1 MSVRSLSSILAL
13 AALIGYGGVVAYAAE
28 DGFEPLFDGK
38 SFEGLT
44 GMGGNPLPSEDWVI
58 EDGTIRTQ
66 GAHAAPAGEGRRRGR
81 GRARRFGGDLR
92 TAAEYSDFDLRFEW
106 KISEGGN
113 SGIKYNVQEEWIND
127 RFRPNMS
134 KRQKAGLKGRAI
146 GFEYQISDDSLWD
159 RSHDDWAKSASG
171 ALYLI
176 KWADAKPL
184 KPVGEWNTSRIVV
197 KGNHGEHWLNGE
209 KLFEFEMGSEEMLA
223 QVEKT
228 KFRKMPGYGLKGP
241 GPIVLTHHGSPAWY
255 RNLRIRA
262 EEQPVAEQGRGQA
275 GHRGRGPR

>member
-1 MSVRSLSSILAL
+1 MSAKNLFPILLL
-13 AALIGYGGVVAYAAE
+13 AVAVAAYGAE

-38 SFEGLT
+38 SFDGWT
-44 GMGGNPLPSEDWVI
+44 GMRGNPLPSENWVI

-66 GAHAAPAGEGRRRGR
+66 GAQGGRGGQVGRGGPGRRP
-81 GRARRFGGDLR
+81 RFGGDLR
-92 TAAEYSDFDLRFEW
+92 TVGEYSDFDLRFEW
-106 KISEGGN
+106 KISERGN
-113 SGIKYNVQEEWIND
+113 SGITYNVQEEWISD
-127 RFRPNMS
+127 RFRPGIS
-134 KRQKAGLKGRAI
+134 KQQKAGMTRRAI

-184 KPVGEWNTSRIVV
+184 KPVGQWNTSRIVV

-209 KLFEFEMGSEEMLA
+209 KLLEFEMGSQEMLD

-241 GPIVLTHHGSPAWY
+241 GPIVLTHHGSPVWY

-262 EEQPVAEQGRGQA
+262 QEPPA
-275 GHRGRGPR
+275 GE